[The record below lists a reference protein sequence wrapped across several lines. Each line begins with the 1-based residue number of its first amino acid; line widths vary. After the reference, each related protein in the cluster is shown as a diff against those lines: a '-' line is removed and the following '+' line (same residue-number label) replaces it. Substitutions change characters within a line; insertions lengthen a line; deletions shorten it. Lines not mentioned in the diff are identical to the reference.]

1 LNKEKIIITGGQG
14 RFANTLKVSKL
25 RLNLNFPSK
34 KQLNILSISNIE
46 KYFKKHKPKY
56 LIHCAALS
64 RPMDI
69 HDKDISKS
77 IDINIIGTSN
87 IVKAC
92 YKFNIKLI
100 YFSTGYVYPGIKG
113 NYKETD
119 PVLPIN
125 NYAWSKLGG
134 ECAVSMYKNSLILRI
149 TMCEKPFLHKQ
160 AFHDIETNFMYHEE
174 LVNILPKLINKYGII
189 NVGGKIQS
197 VYDFAKKEKP
207 GIKKEI
213 LRKNNKMPL
222 NQTMNISKLKKIM
235 NKNKK

>member
-1 LNKEKIIITGGQG
+1 MKKKILVTGGDG
-14 RFANTLKVSKL
+14 RFAITLKKHNKS
-25 RLNLNFPSK
+25 LNLFFCSK
-34 KQLNILSISNIE
+34 KKFNILNPLSISKNLNKI
-46 KYFKKHKPKY
+46 KPEIV
-56 LIHCAALS
+56 LHCAGLS

-69 HDKDISKS
+69 HEKNIKKS
-77 IDINIIGTSN
+77 IDLNIIGTAN
-87 IVKAC
+87 LVKAC
-92 YKFNIKLI
+92 SDNNIKII
-100 YFSTGYVYPGIKG
+100 YFSTGYVYEGKNG
-113 NYKETD
+113 NYSEIDSVK
-119 PVLPIN
+119 PFN
-125 NYAWSKLGG
+125 NYGLSKLGG
-134 ECAVSMYKNSLILRI
+134 ECSVAMYSNSLILRI
-149 TMCEKPFLHKQ
+149 TMTEKPFLHNTAYSNLK
-160 AFHDIETNFMYHEE
+160 TNFMYHEE

>member
-1 LNKEKIIITGGQG
+1 LNKEKIIITGGEG

-34 KQLNILSISNIE
+34 KQLNILNISNIE

-77 IDINIIGTSN
+77 IDLNIIGTSN

-92 YKFNIKLI
+92 CKFNIKLI

-149 TMCEKPFLHKQ
+149 TMCEKPFMHKQ
-160 AFHDIETNFMYHEE
+160 AFHDIETNFMYHED
-174 LVNILPKLINKYGII
+174 LVKILPKVLNKFGII
-189 NVGGKIQS
+189 NVGGKIQT
-197 VYDFAKKEKP
+197 VYQFAKKTNKD
-207 GIKKEI
+207 IKKI
-213 LRKNNKMPL
+213 SGKKLFPPKPS
-222 NQTMNISKLKKIM
+222 MNITKLKKII
-235 NKNKK
+235 NW